1 MILEKPHTPVAPHF
15 DRMPVNPG
23 GRVLQGKPEIATWIS
38 YRDSSVTAGV
48 FEATRGKV
56 EVTFPFTEYAT
67 ILEGEVRITDEA
79 GLEHTYRKGDS
90 YLVLGGQPVVW
101 DVRCPRVR
109 QSFFSLTES

>member
-1 MILEKPHTPVAPHF
+1 MTLDTHRTSVAQI
-15 DRMPVNPG
+15 DRLPA
-23 GRVLQGKPEIATWIS
+23 VLAGKPRLSTRIS
-38 YRDSSVTAGV
+38 YRDKSVTAGI

-67 ILEGEVRITDEA
+67 ILEGEVTITAES
-79 GLEHTYRKGDS
+79 GQRHTYRKGDS

-109 QSFFSLTES
+109 QSFFSLTV

>member
-1 MILEKPHTPVAPHF
+1 MILEKPRTQVVHHF
-15 DRMPVNPG
+15 DPMPANPG
-23 GRVLQGKPEIATWIS
+23 GRVLQGKPKIATWIS
-38 YRDSSVTAGV
+38 YRDPSVTAGV

-67 ILEGEVRITDEA
+67 ILEGEVTITDES
-79 GLEHTYRKGDS
+79 GRQHTYRKGDS

-109 QSFFSLTES
+109 QSFFSLTEC